1 MDLTPRKK
9 LDIFIENHALQ
20 HVEAM
25 LGEAG
30 FKGWSVFTG
39 MEGAGAHG
47 AWRQTGVADA
57 EACLVIAIGGDKA
70 AGAALDWLSDYFQ
83 TYPGVVSVSD
93 VSVMRG
99 DRF

>member
-9 LDIFIENHALQ
+9 LDIFIEKHALG

-57 EACLVIAIGGDKA
+57 EACLVIAIGGGSATDI
-70 AGAALDWLSDYFQ
+70 ALEWLSDYFL
-83 TYPGVVSVSD
+83 TYPGVVSVSE

>member
-1 MDLTPRKK
+1 MELTLRKK

-70 AGAALDWLSDYFQ
+70 ARVRARRGHGAKF
-83 TYPGVVSVSD
+83 GVIG
-93 VSVMRG
+93 RA
-99 DRF
+99 

>member
-1 MDLTPRKK
+1 MDLAQRKK
-9 LDIFIENHALQ
+9 LDIFIEKHALH

-25 LGEAG
+25 LAEAG
-30 FKGWSVFTG
+30 FKGWSVFLG

-47 AWRQTGVADA
+47 AWRQTGVADS
-57 EACLVIAIGGDKA
+57 EACLVIAIGGDA
-70 AGAALDWLSDYFQ
+70 ATGSALDWLSDYFQ
-83 TYPGVVSVSD
+83 TYPGVASVSD